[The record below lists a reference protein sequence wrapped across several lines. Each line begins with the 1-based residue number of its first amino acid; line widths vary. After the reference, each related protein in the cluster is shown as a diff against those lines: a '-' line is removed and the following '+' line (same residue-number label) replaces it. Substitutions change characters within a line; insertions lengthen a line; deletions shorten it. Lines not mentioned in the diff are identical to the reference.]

1 MESKQD
7 RPSQGAQG
15 GIRMLELKNITKIYE
30 MGCNQVRS
38 LDSVSLKVE
47 EGDFLA
53 LMGPSGSGKST
64 LLYTVGGLLTPTN
77 GDVTVNGK
85 SIYLLSQR
93 ERAKFRRE
101 NIGFIFQT
109 FELLPYLTALENV
122 MLPLHLAGATSVD
135 QKEAA
140 EQALTKVGLEKRA
153 CHKPTEL
160 SGGEQQR
167 VAVARGIVN
176 NPSILL
182 ADEPT
187 GNLDQKTNNEI
198 MQLLC
203 DLHDKDGLTTVI
215 VTHDAAK
222 AKLANRVVQ
231 MLDGHIVTNN
241 KTI

>member
-15 GIRMLELKNITKIYE
+15 GIKMLELKNITKIYE

-64 LLYTVGGLLTPTN
+64 LLYTVGGLLTPTK
-77 GDVTVNGK
+77 GDVTVNGQ
-85 SIYLLSQR
+85 SIYLLNQK

-122 MLPLHLAGATSVD
+122 MLPLHLARVSC
-135 QKEAA
+135 A
-140 EQALTKVGLEKRA
+140 EQEEMATEALAKVGLKNRA

-160 SGGEQQR
+160 RGGEQQR
-167 VAVARGIVN
+167 VAIARGVVN

-187 GNLDQKTNNEI
+187 GNLDQKTGNEI
-198 MQLLC
+198 M
-203 DLHDKDGLTTVI
+203 
-215 VTHDAAK
+215 
-222 AKLANRVVQ
+222 NF
-231 MLDGHIVTNN
+231 
-241 KTI
+241 

>member
-1 MESKQD
+1 
-7 RPSQGAQG
+7 
-15 GIRMLELKNITKIYE
+15 MLELKEVTKVYE
-30 MGCNQVRS
+30 MGESQVHS
-38 LDSVSLKVE
+38 LDGVSLQVE

-53 LMGPSGSGKST
+53 VMGPSGSGKST
-64 LLYTVGGLLTPTN
+64 LLYTVGGLLTPTK

-85 SIYLLSQR
+85 SIYLLNQR

-122 MLPLHLAGATSVD
+122 MLPLHLAGKSSAD
-135 QKEAA
+135 QEEAAKEALA
-140 EQALTKVGLEKRA
+140 KVGLEKRA

-187 GNLDQKTNNEI
+187 GNLDQKTGNEI
-198 MQLLC
+198 MRLLC
-203 DLHDKDGLTTVI
+203 DLHEKDGRTMI
-215 VTHDAAK
+215 FVTHDSAK
-222 AKLANRVVQ
+222 AKLAGEVVE
-231 MLDGHIVTNN
+231 MLDGHIVTNRN
-241 KTI
+241 

>member
-1 MESKQD
+1 
-7 RPSQGAQG
+7 
-15 GIRMLELKNITKIYE
+15 MLEIKNITKIYE

-53 LMGPSGSGKST
+53 VMGPSGSGKST
-64 LLYTVGGLLTPTN
+64 LLYTVGGLLTPTK

-93 ERAKFRRE
+93 ERARFRRE

-122 MLPLHLAGATSVD
+122 MLPLHLAGASSID

-140 EQALTKVGLEKRA
+140 EEALAKVGLENRA

-187 GNLDQKTNNEI
+187 GNLDQKTGNEI
-198 MQLLC
+198 MRLLC
-203 DLHDKDGLTTVI
+203 DLHEKDALTMI
-215 VTHDAAK
+215 CVTHDSTK
-222 AKLANRVVQ
+222 AKLAGKMIE
-231 MLDGHIVTNN
+231 MLDGHLVTKRN
-241 KTI
+241 